1 MEIKERVK
9 QAAVNV
15 GCAIRKL
22 DLKVEQLETMIGKEM
37 YMYILNELWDWT
49 ADVRKRMEGKI

>member
-15 GCAIRKL
+15 GFAIRKL